1 MFMFF
6 FSIYNKF
13 KLRKWENLSPAKR
26 QKVLEKV
33 EQKQAKKLNRTP
45 LPVIIQP
52 NASWNCYG
60 MFTVENGKQL
70 LYLNI
75 RLITEP
81 HLRFHALET
90 IMHEGRHAYQY
101 KVSSSTDIGLLDFRA
116 RRWKQNYS
124 GYISSYEDRLFYSMQ
139 PIERD
144 AQKYAIKQLS
154 SMKFRF
160 GEEEDY
166 QNTLKS
172 MLYRYEETV
181 NQLKEEQ
188 GFFFKRKMYKKIRQ
202 KNQK

>member
-1 MFMFF
+1 MFF

-13 KLRKWENLSPAKR
+13 KLKKWEHLSPAQR

-33 EQKQAKKLNRTP
+33 EQKQAKRLNRHP
-45 LPVIIQP
+45 LPVIMKTD
-52 NASWNCYG
+52 ATWNCYG
-60 MFTVENGKQL
+60 MFAVENGKQL

-101 KVSSSTDIGLLDFRA
+101 KLASSTDIGFFDFRA
-116 RRWKQNYS
+116 KKWKQNYG
-124 GYISSYEDRLFYSMQ
+124 GYINSNEDRLFYSMQ

-144 AQKYAIKQLS
+144 AQKYAIRQLS

-160 GEEEDY
+160 GGEEDY
-166 QNTLKS
+166 QNTLRS
-172 MLYRYEETV
+172 MVFRYEETV
-181 NQLKEEQ
+181 KQLKEEK
-188 GFFFKRKMYKKIRQ
+188 GLFFRQKMYKKIRQ